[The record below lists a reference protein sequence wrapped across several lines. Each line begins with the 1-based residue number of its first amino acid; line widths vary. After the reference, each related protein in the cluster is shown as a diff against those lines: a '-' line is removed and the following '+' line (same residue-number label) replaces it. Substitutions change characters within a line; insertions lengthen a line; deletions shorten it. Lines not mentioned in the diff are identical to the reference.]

1 MTYYL
6 PADWKMLYPSLL
18 FTYDFSLFCY
28 TEKFLMVLSFINS
41 LFKRKSVHKLAQ
53 VSIKISKISYFSFS
67 FKVNR
72 KEKSAIKKLWFGEG
86 DSNEKFFRT
95 HKDMHYLSL

>member
-18 FTYDFSLFCY
+18 FAYDFSLFCY

-41 LFKRKSVHKLAQ
+41 LFKRKSVH
-53 VSIKISKISYFSFS
+53 
-67 FKVNR
+67 
-72 KEKSAIKKLWFGEG
+72 
-86 DSNEKFFRT
+86 
-95 HKDMHYLSL
+95 